1 MISNLNSSNTR
12 FLQSL
17 NSIEKRLNTAQQQLS
32 SGKRINVAA
41 DSPDDVTALLSS
53 RAQLESAKQT
63 NSNLDQTQTEV
74 NAAEKALQQASK
86 AYERARVLGSQ
97 GGSDLQTAESRNTL
111 AREVEAVMEE
121 LVGIARTTAGGR
133 YIFSGDGDNLVPY
146 TIDLAQPDP
155 FSAYAGATT
164 NTREVQHPN
173 GSRFQIAKTADEIFD
188 SADPNA
194 NVFDSLSQLRDALLA
209 NDGDAIRVANE
220 RMNDVAPHLERM
232 LSYYGTVQNR
242 VASGVEYGKTLVLD
256 LQAQIAKV
264 ESADLS
270 QAILEQQQAQ
280 LNMQAA
286 LQSRAQLDRRTLFD
300 YLS

>member
-1 MISNLNSSNTR
+1 MISYLNSSNAR
-12 FLQSL
+12 FLNSL
-17 NSIEKRLNTAQQQLS
+17 NAIEKRSNTAQQQLS

-53 RAQLESAKQT
+53 RAQLESAKQV

-74 NAAEKALQQASK
+74 NAAEKALQQASS

-97 GGSDLQTAESRNTL
+97 AGSDLQTASSRATL
-111 AREVEAVMEE
+111 AGEVNAVMEE

-146 TIDLAQPDP
+146 TIDTAQTNP
-155 FSAYAGATT
+155 FSAYGGATT

-188 SADPNA
+188 SSDPNS
-194 NVFDSLSQLRDALLA
+194 NVFQSLTQLRNALLA
-209 NDGDAIRVANE
+209 NDGDAIRAANT
-220 RMNDVAPHLERM
+220 RMNEVAPHLERM

-242 VASGVEYGKTLVLD
+242 VAAGVEYGKKLVLD
-256 LQAQIAKV
+256 LQGQIAKV

-270 QAILEQQQAQ
+270 SAILEQQQAQ
-280 LNMQAA
+280 LNLQAA

>member
-1 MISNLNSSNTR
+1 MISNLNSSNAR
-12 FLQSL
+12 FLYSL
-17 NSIEKRLNTAQQQLS
+17 NSIEKRMNTAQQQLA

-74 NAAEKALQQASK
+74 NAAEKALQQASS

-97 GGSDLQTAESRNTL
+97 GGSDLQTADSRATL

-121 LVGIARTTAGGR
+121 LVGITRTTAGGR

-146 TIDLAQPDP
+146 TIDVTQTDP
-155 FSAYAGATT
+155 FSAYSGAAT
-164 NTREVQHPN
+164 NTRQVQHPN
-173 GSRFQIAKTADEIFD
+173 GSRFQIAKSADEIFD
-188 SADPNA
+188 SADPNS
-194 NVFDSLSQLRDALLA
+194 NVFDSLTQLRNALLA
-209 NDGDAIRVANE
+209 NDGDAVRAANE
-220 RMNDVAPHLERM
+220 RMNGVAPHLERM

-242 VASGVEYGKTLVLD
+242 VDAGVEYGKKMVLD
-256 LQAQIAKV
+256 LQTQISKV
-264 ESADLS
+264 EGADLS
-270 QAILEQQQAQ
+270 QAILDQQQAQ

-300 YLS
+300 YLR